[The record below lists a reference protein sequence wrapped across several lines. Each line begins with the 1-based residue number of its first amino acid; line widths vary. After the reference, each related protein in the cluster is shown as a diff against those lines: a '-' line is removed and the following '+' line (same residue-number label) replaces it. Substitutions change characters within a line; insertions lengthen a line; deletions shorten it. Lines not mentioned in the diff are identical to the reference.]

1 MENEEKKQPGNLN
14 YAVGIP
20 KPQNK
25 NKSFTSVE
33 IHRAGR
39 ENVGRCEDKEEIKQ
53 NIYTVLVNMLSTLWT
68 TDSKRT

>member
-14 YAVGIP
+14 YAVGIS

-33 IHRAGR
+33 IHRASG
-39 ENVGRCEDKEEIKQ
+39 ENVGRCED
-53 NIYTVLVNMLSTLWT
+53 
-68 TDSKRT
+68 

>member
-25 NKSFTSVE
+25 NKGFTSVE
-33 IHRAGR
+33 IH
-39 ENVGRCEDKEEIKQ
+39 
-53 NIYTVLVNMLSTLWT
+53 
-68 TDSKRT
+68 